1 MNSSTHLTFNFFD
14 HADTQPM
21 IAWLSGAYA
30 DLEGQAQAV
39 VDDYWRRLQL
49 GQLGRKGL
57 DRGNLGLRLRSR
69 ENGAFSLEW
78 YRMGHLR
85 RSGRDVSAE
94 YIRRGNQL
102 GYARRLLLRGQPSW
116 LEPIAL
122 ETEEALVDI
131 RRKIAMIGKIRFAV
145 VQYERKVVDP
155 IRTTPKATI
164 PELKAPR
171 KRVRPPKAFL

>member
-1 MNSSTHLTFNFFD
+1 
-14 HADTQPM
+14 M

-30 DLEGQAQAV
+30 DLQAQAQSV

-49 GQLGRKGL
+49 GQIGRKGL

-85 RSGRDVSAE
+85 RAGRDVSAE
-94 YIRRGNQL
+94 YIRRGNHL
-102 GYARRLLLRGQPSW
+102 GYARRFLLRGQPAW
-116 LEPIAL
+116 IEPIAL
-122 ETEEALVDI
+122 ETEEALIEI

-155 IRTTPKATI
+155 IRPTPEPPVPDVKAS
-164 PELKAPR
+164 KKKVRSPR
-171 KRVRPPKAFL
+171 ARA